1 MSDDTIILISDI
13 TASAKIKPHHVVL
26 KGTSGKLDESKDGEH
41 VFVNDA
47 GIVISNGGPIEGEIY
62 KLSFIVAGEKETI
75 QHMKFIGYAS
85 KFKRYVFTKTPNN
98 ASN

>member
-47 GIVISNGGPIEGEIY
+47 GIVISNGGPIEGDVY
-62 KLSFIVAGEKETI
+62 KLSFNVAGEKETI
-75 QHMKFIGYAS
+75 QHMKFIGHAS
-85 KFKRYVFTKTPNN
+85 VFKR
-98 ASN
+98 

>member
-1 MSDDTIILISDI
+1 MSDDTTILISDI

-41 VFVNDA
+41 VFVNDIGA
-47 GIVISNGGPIEGEIY
+47 IISNGGPIEGDVY
-62 KLSFIVAGEKETI
+62 KLSFNVAGEKEKI

-85 KFKRYVFTKTPNN
+85 KFKRYVFTKTTN
-98 ASN
+98 